1 MPNNELDLS
10 QPQRQ
15 SVVGVGVIFIKK
27 LRRAVNVLLS
37 ILVIQFGMKADF
49 TSFWLNGAI
58 GLVFLGLLVAAVL
71 TYRNFFFYA
80 TEDSFIIEKGVLS
93 KERITVPFE
102 RIQTVNVNQN
112 LIQRILGVVGL
123 NIDTAGSS
131 AKELEIAALPK
142 AMAKQ
147 IQSFLMESKQA
158 AVDET
163 IVEEEPNSTEKK
175 ERKALV
181 RLTLKDLVKVGLTE
195 NHLRTAGILFALISG
210 YFWQFQQYFEGYT
223 NEVIENNS
231 NMLNSLITMQS
242 FIALA
247 FILGIGIFSIIQAIL
262 KFYGLRFYCD
272 EEGVKLESGLLK
284 RVSYQIPE
292 NKIQLI
298 KWSTNPLRRLVG
310 FKTVVVKQ
318 ASSVE
323 LNDKLSIMIPAC
335 NELHL
340 NRVLEN
346 FFPEQATSDFKTYSA
361 QRWFCYQL
369 VLLFALLPAAL
380 LASLGIYETP
390 FFFIAIAWFLIAAPF
405 SWMYA
410 KRMRLESNRDMLQ
423 LQRAWVFPQRI
434 YLHYYKLQSVQLK
447 QNVFQKRRGL
457 AHLVLHTA
465 AGSYQMWQMDES
477 EALEIYN
484 YALYK
489 IETAE
494 RSWM

>member
-1 MPNNELDLS
+1 MPNSALDLS
-10 QPQRQ
+10 EPQRQ
-15 SVVGVGVIFIKK
+15 SVVGVGIIFIQK
-27 LRRAVNVLLS
+27 LRRAINIFIS

-49 TSFWLNGAI
+49 TSFWLNGTI
-58 GLVFLGLLVAAVL
+58 GLIFVGLLVAAVL

-80 TEDSFIIEKGVLS
+80 TADAFIIEKGVLG

-102 RIQTVNVNQN
+102 RIQTVNINQN
-112 LIQRILGVVGL
+112 LIQRLLGVVGL

-147 IQSFLMESKQA
+147 IQSFLMESKVIA
-158 AVDET
+158 L
-163 IVEEEPNSTEKK
+163 EEEVGEEETVLKSKNEQ
-175 ERKALV
+175 KALV
-181 RLTLKDLVKVGLTE
+181 ELSLRDLIKIGLTE

-210 YFWQFQQYFEGYT
+210 YFWQFQQYFEDYSSQL
-223 NEVIENNS
+223 IEDNS
-231 NMLNSLITMQS
+231 NWLNSLIAMQS

-247 FILGIGIFSIIQAIL
+247 FILGIGLFSIVQAIL

-298 KWSTNPLRRLVG
+298 KWSTNPLRKIVG

-335 NELHL
+335 NETHL
-340 NRVLEN
+340 ERILAN
-346 FFPEQATSDFKTYSA
+346 FFPEQTASAFKSYAA
-361 QRWFCYQL
+361 QDWFRYQL
-369 VLLFALLPAAL
+369 ILLFALLPAAL
-380 LASLGIYETP
+380 WASLGFYESA
-390 FFFIAIAWFLIAAPF
+390 FFIIAAIWFIAASPL

-410 KRMRLESNRDMLQ
+410 KRMRLKSNREMIE
-423 LQRAWVFPQRI
+423 LQRAWVFPQHI
-434 YLHYYKLQSVQLK
+434 FLHYYKLQSVQFK

-457 AHLVLHTA
+457 AHLVFHTA
-465 AGSYQMWQMDES
+465 AGSYQMWQMDEK

-484 YALYK
+484 YALFK
-489 IETAE
+489 IETAQK
-494 RSWM
+494 SWM

>member
-1 MPNNELDLS
+1 MPSSTLDLS

-15 SVVGVGVIFIKK
+15 SVVGVGIIFIQK
-27 LRRAVNVLLS
+27 LRRAINILIS

-49 TSFWLNGAI
+49 TSYWLNGAI
-58 GLVFLGLLVAAVL
+58 GLVFVGLLVAAVL

-80 TEDSFIIEKGVLS
+80 TADAFIIEKGVLG

-102 RIQTVNVNQN
+102 RIQTVNINQN
-112 LIQRILGVVGL
+112 LIQRVLGVVGL

-142 AMAKQ
+142 ATAKQ
-147 IQSFLMESKQA
+147 IQSFLMESKVA
-158 AVDET
+158 A
-163 IVEEEPNSTEKK
+163 VEEEVEGEETVSKSK
-175 ERKALV
+175 EEQNALV
-181 RLTLKDLVKVGLTE
+181 ELSLKDLIKIGLTE

-210 YFWQFQQYFEGYT
+210 YFWQFQQYFEDYSSQL
-223 NEVIENNS
+223 IEDNS
-231 NMLNSLITMQS
+231 NWLNSLIAMQS

-272 EEGVKLESGLLK
+272 VEGVKLESGLLK

-335 NELHL
+335 NETHIARILA
-340 NRVLEN
+340 N
-346 FFPEQATSDFKTYSA
+346 FFPEQTTSAFKSYAA
-361 QRWFCYQL
+361 QVWFRYQL
-369 VLLFALLPAAL
+369 ILLFALLPAAL
-380 LASLGIYETP
+380 WASLGFYESA
-390 FFFIAIAWFLIAAPF
+390 FFLIALIWFICATPL

-410 KRMRLESNRDMLQ
+410 KRMRLKSNQEMLE

-434 YLHYYKLQSVQLK
+434 FLHYYKLQCVQFK
-447 QNVFQKRRGL
+447 QNIFQKRRGL

-465 AGSYQMWQMDES
+465 AGSYQIWQMNEN

-484 YALYK
+484 YALFK

-494 RSWM
+494 KSWM